1 MRRFYYENLSRCELS
16 DEIALDPGESRHIQR
31 VLRLQPGDR
40 IELFDG
46 LNTLAKVTIT
56 PSVKKDAVTCS
67 IETLEQAEPEAL
79 QITIAS
85 AIPKGSH
92 ADDML
97 AAMSQLGVTT
107 LVPLQCERS
116 VVEPNPGK
124 LDRFKK
130 AALES
135 AKQCK
140 RLRVMQVSEL
150 TPLGAFLQTPG
161 DVKFIADAE
170 GSPVREYPSKQAR
183 QDATTLQVDDKHIL
197 GLVGPEGGFTEEEVK
212 AAIEAGFQPVCL
224 GPNIL
229 RTEVASS
236 TLAAALRF
244 ICS

>member
-46 LNTLAKVTIT
+46 MGTLAKVTIT
-56 PSVKKDAVTCS
+56 LSSSKDAVTCS

-85 AIPKGSH
+85 AIPKGSN

-140 RLRVMQVSEL
+140 RLRVMHVSEL
-150 TPLGAFLQTPG
+150 TPLGTFLQTSG
-161 DVKFIADAE
+161 DAKFIADAE
-170 GSPVREYPSKQAR
+170 GTQVREYLERHREQQA
-183 QDATTLQVDDKHIL
+183 TVLQQKPIHIS

-224 GPNIL
+224 GQNIL
-229 RTEVASS
+229 RTEVAAS